1 MAKSKNSLKY
11 GLISLAIVAISN
23 VIFVLDWAL
32 PLNFLIHPVLTLVLC
47 LFAGFGVLT
56 LVISLTKKSPL
67 FMILSAPLV
76 ALAIMYVLLGLF
88 LSKWWISICVMVV
101 VFLIYVILGAMI
113 FGNKTEEIAENDSPE
128 YKNYQERKEEKKI
141 LEENQ
146 LEPELPKLKSFK
158 K

>member
-1 MAKSKNSLKY
+1 
-11 GLISLAIVAISN
+11 
-23 VIFVLDWAL
+23 
-32 PLNFLIHPVLTLVLC
+32 
-47 LFAGFGVLT
+47 
-56 LVISLTKKSPL
+56 
-67 FMILSAPLV
+67 MILSVPLV